1 MRRWA
6 IVLLCRTLAQL
17 GGRRGRGR
25 ALMKSGSSISEWLRK
40 WVTPLSRN
48 EWEALRE
55 RVIYALNLPLIV
67 LFLILSTIDGVI
79 YLLGRGA
86 FEDLIADLFALV
98 SMTAVYA
105 ITRRGWIRLGSIALL
120 VIYLDIAIFYILR
133 EGFGSANAVLLVVA
147 IVASGLALGAYA
159 GFVVATV
166 AIVVYALAAALQIQG
181 WSIPN
186 LIPPSL
192 EEILVF
198 AIFAY
203 LAAGL
208 VAVFGRGSHR
218 SMRNYARTVRQQRT
232 ALQASNREKNLLLQS
247 MQEQTSEQ
255 RQLAAQLQ
263 ASSDQQDA
271 LRSTLHQAA
280 TPVIPV
286 LDQVAVV
293 PIVGDLQG
301 QRLDDMLGH
310 VLGEFERHGARLAIF
325 DLTDVPYV
333 EGGSAAG
340 LIRLVKGASLLGIE
354 CILVGLRP
362 AVAKAILDLGV
373 DLTALTGRRDLQ
385 SAIEYALARTGR
397 RIVAVE

>member
-1 MRRWA
+1 
-6 IVLLCRTLAQL
+6 
-17 GGRRGRGR
+17 
-25 ALMKSGSSISEWLRK
+25 MKSGSSISEWLSR

-67 LFLILSTIDGVI
+67 LFLILSIVDGTT

-86 FEDLIADLFALV
+86 FEDLIADLFALI

-105 ITRRGWIRLGSIALL
+105 ITRRGWIRLGSISLL
-120 VIYLDIAIFYILR
+120 VIYLDIAIFYVLR
-133 EGFGSANAVLLVVA
+133 EGFGSANAVLFIVA
-147 IVASGLALGAYA
+147 IIASGLALGASA

-166 AIVVYALAAALQIQG
+166 AIVVYALAAALQVQG
-181 WSIPN
+181 WTIPG

-192 EEILVF
+192 QEILVF
-198 AIFAY
+198 AVFAF

-208 VAVFGRGSHR
+208 IAVFGRGSQR
-218 SMRNYARTVRQQRT
+218 TMRNQARALRQQWT
-232 ALQASNREKNLLLQS
+232 ALQASDREKKLLLQS
-247 MQEQTSEQ
+247 LQDQANEQ

-263 ASSDQQDA
+263 ESSDEQDV
-271 LRSTLHQAA
+271 LRSTLQQAA
-280 TPVIPV
+280 APVIPV
-286 LDQVAVV
+286 LDQVVVV
-293 PIVGDLQG
+293 PVTGDLRQ
-301 QRLDDMLGH
+301 QQLDDTLRH

-325 DLTDVPYV
+325 DLTEVP
-333 EGGSAAG
+333 GLDGHGADG

-354 CILVGLRP
+354 CVLVGIRP
-362 AVAKAILDLGV
+362 ATAKAILDLGV
-373 DLTALTGRRDLQ
+373 DLSALTGKRDLQ